1 MFAVTLKGSRKRLYE
16 DEELPT
22 TKQNQNPSN
31 DWSDAVFD
39 LKEDIVQV
47 ETKVE
52 QSIDSIKKS
61 LEDVLNFSKGGKGT
75 FLACTPRT

>member
-1 MFAVTLKGSRKRLYE
+1 MFAVTLKGRLYE

-22 TKQNQNPSN
+22 TKQANQNQNPSN

-47 ETKVE
+47 DE
-52 QSIDSIKKS
+52 S
-61 LEDVLNFSKGGKGT
+61 GT
-75 FLACTPRT
+75 INRLY